1 MSRLHSLGC
10 ARRPRARSLFRVG
23 FCRRGRAIQPTN
35 WNAVLIFL
43 AFVLVTLGITYWA
56 AQHTRTTKDFYA
68 AGGGDHWPSERS
80 RDRWRLYVG
89 RLVPRHRRACL
100 QLRLL
105 RPHLFD
111 RLSCRLAIHHVPDG
125 RAVAQSRPV
134 HLRRRCVLSP
144 PGDADSRHGGDR
156 HPGRRRPL
164 SHRADGGSGTIDRT
178 PVRSALSLGG
188 RRGRRADGHLCHLW
202 RHDRD
207 HLGADH
213 QGGAAAWRL
222 DADGAPR
229 AGAIRLRLQRAD
241 RQGGR
246 GPREPREDP
255 AARAAGGQPDQRD
268 LARHGAHVRHR
279 RSAAHPHALL
289 HRRQRQGGAQIGVL
303 GDHLHRLFLHPD
315 LHHRLRRDRAG
326 FGQPD
331 LSRRRGH
338 QGERCSAA
346 ATCRRSIS
354 PTPSA
359 AI

>member
-1 MSRLHSLGC
+1 MSGFVRFGAIAVLALGLSSGS
-10 ARRPRARSLFRVG
+10 AFAAEG
-23 FCRRGRAIQPTN
+23 AIQPTN

-43 AFVLVTLGITYWA
+43 AFVACHARHHLLGGA
-56 AQHTRTTKDFYA
+56 AHAHHERLLRRGR
-68 AGGGDHWPSERS
+68 GGHWPPEWSS
-80 RDRWRLYVG
+80 DRRRLYVG
-89 RLVPRHRRACL
+89 RLVPRHCRACL

-111 RLSCRLAIHHVPDG
+111 RLSCRLAVHHVPDG
-125 RAVAQSRPV
+125 GATAESRPV
-134 HLRRRCVLSP
+134 HVCRRCVLSP
-144 PGDADSRHGGDR
+144 PGDADSRHGGDW

-164 SHRADGGSGTIDRT
+164 SDRPDGGSGTIDRT
-178 PVRSALSLGG
+178 AVRSALSLGG

-213 QGGAAAWRL
+213 QGRAAAWRL

-229 AGAIRLRLQRAD
+229 VGAIRLRLQRAD

-303 GDHLHRLFLHPD
+303 GDHLYRLFLHPD

-326 FGQPD
+326 VGQSD
-331 LSRRRGH
+331 LPRRR
-338 QGERCSAA
+338 
-346 ATCRRSIS
+346 
-354 PTPSA
+354 
-359 AI
+359 